1 MPSLR
6 SKRFRTSSSGTLGR
20 EHKKRN
26 DGGGGGERS
35 ITIAAALYVQKV
47 STVHKKRIKPSCFFG
62 RYSWILSYN
71 HRLTSTSLLYNLFHG
86 LQTVRDPRSER
97 YFFQLERNV
106 LAEAKYR
113 PYYKRRINCI
123 STKVSDDSE
132 LFKFIR
138 SPRVTDGFAALLS
151 LSIGD
156 LQGILQV
163 GPVYKERESYT
174 CARVTIASG
183 LKLA

>member
-1 MPSLR
+1 M
-6 SKRFRTSSSGTLGR
+6 
-20 EHKKRN
+20 
-26 DGGGGGERS
+26 
-35 ITIAAALYVQKV
+35 
-47 STVHKKRIKPSCFFG
+47 
-62 RYSWILSYN
+62 
-71 HRLTSTSLLYNLFHG
+71 LLYNLFHG

-123 STKVSDDSE
+123 TTKVSDDSE

-138 SPRVTDGFAALLS
+138 SSRETDSFAALLS

-156 LQGILQV
+156 LQGILQL
-163 GPVYKERESYT
+163 GPVYKERELHL
-174 CARVTIASG
+174 C
-183 LKLA
+183 